1 MWDLRYGKRPL
12 SAKIE
17 HEEWLREFQNRQVD
31 VRPGD
36 ALKCKVRIETMY
48 GHDNELINE
57 RHYIEQVQE
66 VMENQFGQ
74 GTLPLLRGEY

>member
-1 MWDLRYGKRPL
+1 MWDLRHGKSSI

-17 HEEWLREFQNRQVD
+17 HEEWLRSFQNRSVD

-36 ALKCKVRIETMY
+36 ALKCAVRIEMMY

-57 RHYIEQVQE
+57 KYYIEE
-66 VMENQFGQ
+66 SS
-74 GTLPLLRGEY
+74 RGIGK

>member
-1 MWDLRYGKRPL
+1 MWELRHGKRSI

-17 HEEWLREFQNRQVD
+17 HEEWLREFQSRRVD

-36 ALKCKVRIETMY
+36 ALKCAVRIEMMY

-57 RHYIEQVQE
+57 KYYVEKVQG
-66 VMENQFGQ
+66 VLENQYKQ
-74 GTLPLLRGEY
+74 PALPL